1 MPEAGRAPEATR
13 GFAVLRGGVAATA
26 EVAAE
31 AERRGYQTAWSP
43 EFYTRSGIV
52 TLAAMSQATS
62 RARIGSAIAYAV
74 GRTPLVLATEARSLD
89 ELSGGR
95 LAFGLGTGTT
105 KMMANWHGVDP
116 SGPASRLEE
125 LIPLLRRLWRLHE
138 GPVRHDGRFYHVD
151 IAPTAEMTAPLRTE
165 IPVFTAGVNRRM
177 IEVAGRVGDGFIG
190 HPLFTPS
197 YFAEV
202 VRPVI
207 AAGADK
213 TGRDPAQVEIAA
225 MVICAVSD
233 DEEEARKEAAAQL
246 AFYAAPRTYG
256 TVVEAAGFAAAG
268 EKIRAAF
275 AARDIPAMVAAVPDE
290 MVDSMAAAGTPKQ
303 VRAKLAEFGRHVGHV
318 IVYPV
323 SFGLTEERSR
333 QVTAGLLAAAAP

>member
-1 MPEAGRAPEATR
+1 MPDATR
-13 GFAVLRGGVAATA
+13 GFAILRGGVADAA
-26 EVAAE
+26 AVAAE
-31 AERRGYQTAWSP
+31 AEQRGYQTAWSP

-52 TLAAMSQATS
+52 TLAAMAQATGRS
-62 RARIGSAIAYAV
+62 RIGSAIAYGV

-95 LAFGLGTGTT
+95 LVYGLGTGTT
-105 KMMANWHGVDP
+105 KMMSNWHGVDP
-116 SGPASRLEE
+116 AGPASRMEE

-151 IAPTAEMTAPLRTE
+151 IAPTAEMTAPLRAE
-165 IPVFTAGVNRRM
+165 IPVLTAGVNRRM

-303 VRAKLAEFGRHVGHV
+303 VQAKLAEFGRHAGHV
-318 IVYPV
+318 IIYPV
-323 SFGLTEERSR
+323 SFGLTDERSR

>member
-1 MPEAGRAPEATR
+1 MPEASGVPETSR
-13 GFAVLRGGVAATA
+13 GFAVLRGGVTEAAQ
-26 EVAAE
+26 VAAE

-43 EFYTRSGIV
+43 EFYTRSGVV
-52 TLAAMSQATS
+52 TLAAMAQVTDQ
-62 RARIGSAIAYAV
+62 ARIGSAIAYAV
-74 GRTPLVLATEARSLD
+74 GRTPLVLA
-89 ELSGGR
+89 
-95 LAFGLGTGTT
+95 TGTT

-116 SGPASRLEE
+116 SGPASRMEE

-151 IAPTAEMTAPLRTE
+151 ITPTAEMVAPLRTE

-190 HPLFTPS
+190 HTLFTPA
-197 YFAEV
+197 YFTEV
-202 VRPVI
+202 VRPII
-207 AAGADK
+207 AAGADR

-225 MVICAVSD
+225 MVICSVSE
-233 DEEEARKEAAAQL
+233 DEETARREAAAQL

-275 AARDIPAMVAAVPDE
+275 AARDIPAMIAAVPDE
-290 MVDSMAAAGTPKQ
+290 MVDNMAAAGTPKQ
-303 VRAKLAEFGRHVGHV
+303 VQSKLADFARHVDHV

-323 SFGLTEERSR
+323 SFNLTEERSR
-333 QVTAGLLAAAAP
+333 QVTADLLIAAAP